1 MKLAYACIVAL
12 GYVPLCARAQQDAVP
27 RDHPTIRLTLDS
39 AVTLALAQ
47 NREVLIADRERD
59 KAGAQVAEA
68 TSGALPQLSVSGLYT
83 RNIRLPVLFLP
94 PNTVFNPGS
103 GTETLELGSNNSY
116 MVGATLSQTLY
127 SRKVGVA
134 LDIAN
139 TYHDYA
145 EESYRATAQDVTL
158 AVRKAF
164 YGVLLAR
171 ALDAVTREGLDVVRT
186 NVENVRALY
195 NHGSA
200 AEYDLLRAE
209 VELANTEPLAISAD
223 NALVLSLNALK
234 EVLAIPLDADLDV
247 IGEFPSDEVSPQV
260 LEEGRQ
266 GALAANPGLL
276 GLRLQ
281 EDMLQMN
288 ISIERAALFPT
299 LSLIGSY
306 QYQTQD
312 NTFAF
317 RNYLW
322 ATSLSVG
329 LQISFPLFDGFRSSA
344 RIDQAII
351 DRDKVHF
358 VRLRAEEGLRLRV
371 QAAEL
376 KMKEASKR
384 IQGQER
390 NIAQAEKA
398 VRIAQTRY
406 RSGVG
411 TQLELMD
418 SQVAMTRAR
427 ATRAQ
432 ALYDFV
438 IARAEW
444 ENAAGITTHH

>member
-1 MKLAYACIVAL
+1 MNRSTILGLAL
-12 GYVPLCARAQQDAVP
+12 GLGALCAEAQQEALRREAP
-27 RDHPTIRLTLDS
+27 ALRLTLDS
-39 AVTLALAQ
+39 AVTLALSQ
-47 NREVLIADRERD
+47 NREVLMADRERD
-59 KAGAQVAEA
+59 RADAQIAEA

-83 RNIRLPVLFLP
+83 RNVRLPVLFLP
-94 PNTVFNPGS
+94 PNTVFNPGNS
-103 GTETLELGSNNSY
+103 TETLELGSNNSY
-116 MVGATLSQTLY
+116 LLGATLSQTLY

-139 TYHDYA
+139 TYRDYSEQA
-145 EESYRATAQDVTL
+145 YRATSQDVTL
-158 AVRKAF
+158 AVRRAF

-171 ALDAVTREGLDVVRT
+171 ELAAVNREGLEVVRT
-186 NVENVRALY
+186 NVENVRSLY

-200 AEYDLLRAE
+200 AEYELLRAE
-209 VELANTEPLAISAD
+209 VELANTEPLAIAAD

-234 EVLAIPLDADLDV
+234 EILAIPLDADLDV
-247 IGEFPSDEVSPQV
+247 VGEFAFREVPQRA
-260 LEEGRQ
+260 LEDARERAPG
-266 GALAANPGLL
+266 ANPALL

-288 ISIERAALFPT
+288 ISIERASLFPT

-317 RNYLW
+317 RSYLW

-329 LQISFPLFDGFRSSA
+329 LQVSFPLFDGFRSSA
-344 RIDQAII
+344 RIDQAVI
-351 DRDKVHF
+351 DRD
-358 VRLRAEEGLRLRV
+358 RAHLALLSAEQGLRLRL

-376 KMKEASKR
+376 RMQEAARR
-384 IQGQER
+384 IRGQEQ
-390 NIAQAEKA
+390 NIAQATKA

-406 RSGVG
+406 RNGVG

-418 SQVAMTRAR
+418 SEAAMTRAR

-432 ALYDFV
+432 ALYDFL
-438 IARAEW
+438 IAQAEW
-444 ENAAGITTHH
+444 ENAAGISTQR

>member
-1 MKLAYACIVAL
+1 MTIRHLLCIALAL
-12 GYVPLCARAQQDAVP
+12 RPLCASAQQDAARP
-27 RDHPTIRLTLDS
+27 DIPKIRLTLDS
-39 AVTLALAQ
+39 AVTIALAQ

-59 KAGAQVAEA
+59 KAEAQTAEA
-68 TSGALPQLSVSGLYT
+68 TSGALPQLYVAGLYT

-94 PNTVFNPGS
+94 PGTVFNPGTS
-103 GTETLELGSNNSY
+103 TEALELGSNNSY
-116 MVGATLSQTLY
+116 MLGATLSQTLY

-134 LDIAN
+134 LDIAH

-145 EESYRATAQDVTL
+145 DEAYRATSQDVTL
-158 AVRKAF
+158 AVRRAF

-171 ALDAVTREGLDVVRT
+171 ELAAVTHAGLEVVRT
-186 NVENVRALY
+186 NVENVRSLFA
-195 NHGSA
+195 HGSA

-223 NALVLSLNALK
+223 NALVLSRNALK
-234 EVLAIPLDADLDV
+234 EILALPLDADLDV
-247 IGEFPSDEVSPQV
+247 VGEFTFDEVPPGV
-260 LEEGRQ
+260 LEEARTA
-266 GALAANPGLL
+266 ALGANPGLA

-281 EDMLQMN
+281 EDMLGMN
-288 ISIERAALFPT
+288 ISIERASLFPT

-312 NTFAF
+312 NSFAF

-358 VRLRAEEGLRLRV
+358 ARLRAEDGLRLRV
-371 QAAEL
+371 QAGEL
-376 KMKEASKR
+376 RMQEALKR
-384 IQGQER
+384 IQGQDR
-390 NIAQAEKA
+390 NITQAEKA

-418 SQVAMTRAR
+418 SEAAMTRAR

-432 ALYDFV
+432 ALYDFLV
-438 IARAEW
+438 ARAEW

>member
-1 MKLAYACIVAL
+1 MKLSSIVIVAL
-12 GYVPLCARAQQDAVP
+12 CFGPPCAQAGQDAAP
-27 RDHPTIRLTLDS
+27 RHDPALRLTLDS
-39 AVTLALAQ
+39 AITIALAQ

-59 KAGAQVAEA
+59 RAEAQIAEA
-68 TSGALPQLSVSGLYT
+68 TSGALPQLFVAGLYT

-94 PNTVFNPGS
+94 PGTVFNPGNS
-103 GTETLELGSNNSY
+103 TEALELGSNNSY
-116 MVGATLSQTLY
+116 MVGATLTQTLY

-134 LDIAN
+134 LDIAD

-145 EESYRATAQDVTL
+145 EQTYRATSQDITL
-158 AVRKAF
+158 AVRRAF

-171 ALDAVTREGLDVVRT
+171 ELDAVAREGLDVVRT
-186 NVENVRALY
+186 NVENVRSLY
-195 NHGSA
+195 NHGGA

-209 VELANTEPLAISAD
+209 VELANTEPTAISAQ
-223 NALVLSLNALK
+223 NALLLSLNALK
-234 EVLAIPLDADLDV
+234 EVLAIPLDAEIDVVGDLA
-247 IGEFPSDEVSPQV
+247 FTEVPAPV
-260 LEEGRQ
+260 LEEARA
-266 GALAANPGLL
+266 GALAANPGLI

-281 EDMLQMN
+281 EEMLGMN
-288 ISIERAALFPT
+288 VSIERASLFPT
-299 LSLIGSY
+299 LSLVGSY

-312 NTFAF
+312 NSFAF

-344 RIDQAII
+344 RIDQAVV

-358 VRLRAEEGLRLRV
+358 ARLRAEEGLRLRV

-376 KMKEASKR
+376 KMQEAAKR
-384 IQGQER
+384 IAGQEQ

-418 SQVAMTRAR
+418 SRAAMTRAR

-432 ALYDFV
+432 ALYDFLV
-438 IARAEW
+438 ARAEW

>member
-1 MKLAYACIVAL
+1 MRLPYILLFVLAL
-12 GYVPLCARAQQDAVP
+12 RPLCSVAQEEAAGRDRP
-27 RDHPTIRLTLDS
+27 RIRLTLDS
-39 AVTLALAQ
+39 AVALALAQ

-59 KAGAQVAEA
+59 KAEAQIAEA
-68 TSGALPQLSVSGLYT
+68 TSGAMPQLNVSGLYT

-94 PNTVFNPGS
+94 PNTAFNPGTS
-103 GTETLELGSNNSY
+103 TQALELGSNNSY
-116 MVGATLSQTLY
+116 MMAATLSQTLY

-145 EESYRATAQDVTL
+145 EQAYRATSQDVTL
-158 AVRKAF
+158 AVRRAF

-171 ALDAVTREGLDVVRT
+171 ELDAVAREGLEVVRT
-186 NVENVRALY
+186 NVENVRSLY

-209 VELANTEPLAISAD
+209 VELANTEPVAISAA
-223 NALVLSLNALK
+223 NALLLSLNALK
-234 EVLAIPLDADLDV
+234 EVLAIPLDADIDV
-247 IGEFPSDEVSPQV
+247 AGEFAFQEVPPSALQDARTGAP
-260 LEEGRQ
+260 GANP
-266 GALAANPGLL
+266 ALA

-281 EDMLQMN
+281 EDMLGMN
-288 ISIERAALFPT
+288 VSIERASLFPT

-329 LQISFPLFDGFRSSA
+329 LQISFPLFDGFRSRA

-358 VRLRAEEGLRLRV
+358 ARLQAEEGLRLRV

-384 IQGQER
+384 IQGQEQ
-390 NIAQAEKA
+390 NIAQAQKA

-406 RSGVG
+406 KSGVG

-418 SQVAMTRAR
+418 SQAAMTRAR
-427 ATRAQ
+427 ATRAR
-432 ALYDFV
+432 ALYDFLV
-438 IARAEW
+438 ARAEW
-444 ENAAGITTHH
+444 ENAAGITTNH